1 LFAGSWFLTLH
12 PLPFTLHQGKSM
24 TDQQRTK
31 VLALL
36 SGGLDSTLAV
46 KLMQE
51 QGFDI
56 TAVNF
61 VTPFCTCNRKGRCE
75 ARHVAEKFDLPLKV
89 IMVSEEYI
97 NIIRNPKFGHGRNM
111 NPCLDCRIF
120 MFRQAKKMMEE
131 IGAAFI
137 ITGEVLGQ
145 RPMSQRRDAM
155 RLIDREAG
163 LEGKVL
169 RPLSAKLLPSTEME
183 GELVDREK
191 MLDIQG
197 RSRKPQMELAA
208 QLGVD
213 DYACA
218 AGGCLLTDLEFA
230 KRVRDLLAH
239 SDNVTLRDMELLK
252 IGRHF
257 RLSPQA
263 KAIVGRDES
272 ENERLLKFAKDQDII
287 FRATDFPGPLVLLQS
302 QPTPELLTQTAS
314 LAARYSDGKD
324 QPQVNVVCNRPGEPE
339 ETLSSLAIC
348 PAQDDWLAQVR
359 I

>member
-1 LFAGSWFLTLH
+1 
-12 PLPFTLHQGKSM
+12 M
-24 TDQQRTK
+24 TDQQKTK

-75 ARHVAEKFDLPLKV
+75 ARHVAEQFGLPLKV
-89 IMVSEEYI
+89 FMVSDEYI

-111 NPCLDCRIF
+111 NPCLDCRIH
-120 MFRQAKKMMEE
+120 MFRQAKKLMEE

-218 AGGCLLTDLEFA
+218 AGGCLLTDPEFA

-263 KAIVGRDES
+263 KAIVGRDEA
-272 ENERLLKFAKDQDII
+272 ENERLLKFAKNQDII
-287 FRATDFPGPLVLLQS
+287 FRVMDFPGPLTLLQG
-302 QPTPELLTQTAS
+302 QQTPELLS
-314 LAARYSDGKD
+314 HAAALTVRYSDAKA
-324 QPQVNVVCNRPGEPE
+324 QSEIAVVCNRVDMPNEPLQSLTANPAAE
-339 ETLSSLAIC
+339 E
-348 PAQDDWLAQVR
+348 WLIQVR

>member
-1 LFAGSWFLTLH
+1 
-12 PLPFTLHQGKSM
+12 M
-24 TDQQRTK
+24 NEQQKPK

-51 QGFDI
+51 QGFEI
-56 TAVNF
+56 TALNF
-61 VTPFCTCNRKGRCE
+61 VTPFCNCNRKGRCE
-75 ARHVAEKFDLPLKV
+75 ARHVAEQFGLPIKV
-89 IMVSEEYI
+89 IPVREDYVD
-97 NIIRNPKFGHGRNM
+97 IIRNPKFGHGKNM
-111 NPCLDCRIF
+111 NPCIDCRIY
-120 MFRQAKKMMEE
+120 MFRQAGKLMQEM
-131 IGAAFI
+131 GAAFI

-155 RLIDREAG
+155 RLIDRESG

-183 GELVDREK
+183 DREK

-197 RSRKPQMELAA
+197 RSRKPQMELAHD
-208 QLGVD
+208 LGIQ

-218 AGGCLLTDLEFA
+218 AGGCLLTDPEYA
-230 KRVRDLLAH
+230 RRVRDLFAH
-239 SDNVTLRDMELLK
+239 SDKVTLKDMELLK

-287 FRATDFPGPLVLLQS
+287 FRVTDFPGPLVLLQG
-302 QPTPELLTQTAS
+302 QPTPELLPLAAA

-324 QPQVNVVCNRPGEPE
+324 QSQVNVACNRPGEPE
-339 ETLSSLAIC
+339 ETLSSLVIC